1 MKSHQFITFGSLSSI
16 LVFGVALAS
25 SSCVS
30 AQAKNKRTPD
40 APDTI
45 KAPAGNK
52 VHFRVLAE
60 GVQIYS
66 WNASNWMLVA
76 PEAKLF
82 DPEGNIV
89 GRHYTGPTW
98 ESSSGSKVVAARVA
112 GVPSTRSNSIPQL
125 LLKAQTAEGPGIFD
139 RTTYVQRVNTVGGVA
154 PLAPGTSAGQQA
166 RVPYTAEYF
175 FYRATK

>member
-1 MKSHQFITFGSLSSI
+1 LPAAYRAFTAGPEGRRMTRFSRHIVAS
-16 LVFGVALAS
+16 VVALVAALPL
-25 SSCVS
+25 
-30 AQAKNKRTPD
+30 AQAALAGPA
-40 APDTI
+40 APEVPMDI
-45 KAPAGNK
+45 QVPSGNK
-52 VHFRVLAE
+52 VFLVGHAV

-112 GVPSTRSNSIPQL
+112 GIDLVEFR
-125 LLKAQTAEGPGIFD
+125 
-139 RTTYVQRVNTVGGVA
+139 R
-154 PLAPGTSAGQQA
+154 
-166 RVPYTAEYF
+166 
-175 FYRATK
+175 